1 MNYASHDK
9 IDLRHVYVFQ
19 KCLKIHQ
26 LNIIQIIKT
35 TKKHVKDIKF
45 FLKKEKK
52 KSNNMVV
59 KAFEYRKKYY
69 KLRKNA

>member
-9 IDLRHVYVFQ
+9 IDLRHVYAIQ

-35 TKKHVKDIKF
+35 TKRACERYQILRKEG
-45 FLKKEKK
+45 KEKK
-52 KSNNMVV
+52 QQYGRKSLLSI
-59 KAFEYRKKYY
+59 E
-69 KLRKNA
+69 KNIKN